1 MIQNISAIN
10 TGSAEGRLLMAA
22 LSKLTTE
29 SQKDKTPD
37 EVLAQCNELAKYIY
51 KDAAT
56 LPDPANYVRPGFEKE
71 LEGLINRYSM
81 EAGSNTPDYILVDYL
96 KNSLVNFHKATRLH
110 DNWYGGKRSVIND
123 QAEMWEVDEPVKHTE
138 L

>member
-10 TGSAEGRLLMAA
+10 TNCAEGRLLMAA
-22 LSKLTTE
+22 LVKLTTE
-29 SQKDKTPD
+29 SQTDKEPD
-37 EVLAQCNELAKYIY
+37 VVLQQCVALANDMY
-51 KDAAT
+51 KDAT
-56 LPDPANYVRPGFEKE
+56 SLPADQVSERPGFEKE

-96 KNSLVNFHKATRLH
+96 KNSLENFHRATRLR

-123 QAEMWEVDEPVKHTE
+123 QAEMWETDTTKQ
-138 L
+138 LQG